1 MNPSPN
7 PSETSDPPK
16 HPPDLVQVSVHL
28 NETTW
33 KFFKIPS
40 ESSVSDLKQL
50 ICDSED
56 LDSSKYRV
64 RIIEENS
71 GITAFRQLTESVLV
85 SNSGILSGSK
95 LSLDKTVKR
104 VVRFVESDEEQD
116 KVVEISTKHK
126 SSTGIFY

>member
-1 MNPSPN
+1 MNQGINSSEISEN
-7 PSETSDPPK
+7 PKIS
-16 HPPDLVQVSVHL
+16 HNLIQISVFL

-33 KFFKIPS
+33 KSFKIPS
-40 ESSVSDLKQL
+40 DSTVSELKQS

-71 GITAFRQLTESVLV
+71 GITAFRQLTESVLI
-85 SNSGILSGSK
+85 SKSGILGGSK
-95 LSLDKTVKR
+95 LSLDKTIKR